1 MQALTKRI
9 EDQTQT
15 EILHMKK
22 NFIEII
28 NRCKKSLR
36 KHMKTGICEIVEE
49 QEEVEEETKIKRRNI
64 VRVNREAL
72 EKQACFRPMDI
83 EREPQEAEEPEH
95 DLESIFD

>member
-1 MQALTKRI
+1 VKEMQALAKRI

-15 EILHMKK
+15 EILHMKR
-22 NFIEII
+22 NFLEII

-49 QEEVEEETKIKRRNI
+49 QEEEETRVRRRNI

-72 EKQACFRPMDI
+72 EKEIGFREMEI
-83 EREPQEAEEPEH
+83 EKEPEH
-95 DLESIFD
+95 DL